1 MEQKTRLH
9 HSLESILGSGW
20 CRASLLRSAAGMFIY
35 SWSKT
40 VWAQESIMGRAA
52 CWEAACFCGRSMG
65 ARMTSGEEKG
75 HLAPH
80 VSPDLTVKSASRSH
94 LVMVGMAA
102 ILTEGVL
109 LGR

>member
-1 MEQKTRLH
+1 
-9 HSLESILGSGW
+9 
-20 CRASLLRSAAGMFIY
+20 
-35 SWSKT
+35 
-40 VWAQESIMGRAA
+40 
-52 CWEAACFCGRSMG
+52 
-65 ARMTSGEEKG
+65 MTSGEKG

-80 VSPDLTVKSASRSH
+80 VSPDLTVKSASKSH

>member
-1 MEQKTRLH
+1 
-9 HSLESILGSGW
+9 
-20 CRASLLRSAAGMFIY
+20 
-35 SWSKT
+35 
-40 VWAQESIMGRAA
+40 MGRAA

-65 ARMTSGEEKG
+65 ARMTSGEKG

-80 VSPDLTVKSASRSH
+80 VSPDLTVKSASKSH